1 MVNHTVALDPANN
14 QIQGKLIGST
24 TFVDA
29 MPGALPV
36 YLGADLD
43 MKVEPKS
50 NAIMYGDVE
59 VTFYLD
65 TRGVGFLTPDFS
77 SSDVQP
83 VFVIRTFSEIE
94 DDQAVDF
101 QDAVTD
107 NLGPMGWTNFGGSVG
122 GSLAVISILTLL
134 LYVAGIGGVVY
145 EIGRASC
152 RERV

>member
-1 MVNHTVALDPANN
+1 
-14 QIQGKLIGST
+14 
-24 TFVDA
+24 

-65 TRGVGFLTPDFS
+65 TRGVGFMNPDFS
-77 SSDVQP
+77 SDDVQP

-94 DDQAVDF
+94 DELADDF
-101 QDAVTD
+101 RDAVTD

-122 GSLAVISILTLL
+122 GSLTVISIVTLL
-134 LYVAGIGGVVY
+134 LYVAGIAAVVY
-145 EIGRASC
+145 GT
-152 RERV
+152 REMLMEGGAESGKGEGSFSSAQHESNDSEDE